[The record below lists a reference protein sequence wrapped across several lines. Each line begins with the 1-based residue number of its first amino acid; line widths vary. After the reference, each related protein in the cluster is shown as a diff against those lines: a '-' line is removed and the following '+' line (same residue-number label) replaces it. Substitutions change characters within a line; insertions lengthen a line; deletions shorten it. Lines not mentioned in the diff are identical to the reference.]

1 MILKLANEKVEI
13 QRMEV
18 PELIKETSIHYVFE
32 SNTEHLHPVLTIG
45 EVSYKNNHIIIEI
58 PVYNSHVIDITVTL
72 YDDNEHIIHIYHGQ
86 LEYNEY
92 QITGTKPV
100 RPDFE
105 KYIQSLEFKILSLEE
120 EMRVLV
126 IKHKKEI
133 EALTLGYE
141 QRIKEL
147 EEKGEIV

>member
-1 MILKLANEKVEI
+1 
-13 QRMEV
+13 
-18 PELIKETSIHYVFE
+18 
-32 SNTEHLHPVLTIG
+32 
-45 EVSYKNNHIIIEI
+45 
-58 PVYNSHVIDITVTL
+58 L
-72 YDDNEHIIHIYHGQ
+72 YDDNQHIIRIYRGE
-86 LEYNEY
+86 LAYNEY
-92 QITGTKPV
+92 QITGIKPV